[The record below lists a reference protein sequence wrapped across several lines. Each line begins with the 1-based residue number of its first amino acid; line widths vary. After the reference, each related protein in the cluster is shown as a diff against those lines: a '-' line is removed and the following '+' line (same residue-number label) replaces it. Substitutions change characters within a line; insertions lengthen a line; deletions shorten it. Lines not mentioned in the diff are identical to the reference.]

1 MRSKRALTYGGITLS
16 MLFWA
21 GSFIGYKV
29 AYRYFEP
36 MALIF
41 FRMVLASIFL
51 YLLIRLTGH
60 SEKIRR
66 QDWGA
71 FLLLALF
78 EPLLYFLGESYGM
91 TMVSATTGSVIVT
104 TIPLFTP
111 FAAYLLWRE
120 RITWIKAAGIVIS
133 FAGVCMVLLGKGFR
147 LTAPP
152 AGVALM
158 FMAVFSAVAY
168 TGVIVN
174 LAKKYKPITIIWVQ
188 SFLGAVYFL
197 PIFLLTDLKETLAMH
212 FDWEV
217 VLPLLFLAIFPSSLS
232 FIFYT
237 HAIREIGITRAN
249 VFTNFIPVFTAV
261 LSFMILDETLTGN
274 KIIGIPVVLAGLMM
288 TQISLKKK
296 DQTA

>member
-1 MRSKRALTYGGITLS
+1 

-296 DQTA
+296 DQAA

>member
-296 DQTA
+296 DQAA

>member
-1 MRSKRALTYGGITLS
+1 